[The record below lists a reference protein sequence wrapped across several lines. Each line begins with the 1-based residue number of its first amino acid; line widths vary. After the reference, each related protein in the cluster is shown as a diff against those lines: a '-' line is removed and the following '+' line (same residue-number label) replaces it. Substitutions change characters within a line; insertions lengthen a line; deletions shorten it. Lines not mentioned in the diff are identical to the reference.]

1 MTARSSAEIF
11 DENYK
16 IIKDNIASAAQASG
30 RKPEDIIILAATK
43 TVDTDTINYAVNKGI
58 KFIGENR
65 VQEFLGKYE
74 DLAPVRKHFIG
85 HLQKNKVKYIIDKV
99 EMIESVSSLALAE
112 EISKQAVKNSL
123 KMNVLLEVNI
133 GKEESKSGFVEEE
146 VSDAVYKIAEM
157 PGICVKGLMAIP
169 PVCTDIGGNSKYF
182 YKMHKLFIDIRG
194 KKIDNSNMDFLSM
207 GMSGDYKEA
216 VLRGANIVRIG
227 TALFGERNYF

>member
-74 DLAPVRKHFIG
+74 DLANVRRHFIG

-112 EISKQAVKNSL
+112 EISRQAVKNNL

-133 GKEESKSGFVEEE
+133 GKEESKSGFFEEE

-157 PGICVKGLMAIP
+157 PGICVEGLMAIP
-169 PVCTDIGGNSKYF
+169 PVCTHIDGNSKYF
-182 YKMHKLFIDIRG
+182 YKMHKLFIDIGG
-194 KKIDNSNMDFLSM
+194 KKIDNSSMDFLSM

-216 VLRGANIVRIG
+216 VLSGANIVRIG

>member
-30 RKPEDIIILAATK
+30 RNPEDIIILAATK

-112 EISKQAVKNSL
+112 EISRQAVKNNL

-133 GKEESKSGFVEEE
+133 GKEESKSGFFEEE

-169 PVCTDIGGNSKYF
+169 PVCTDIDGNSKYF
-182 YKMHKLFIDIRG
+182 YKMHKLFIDIGG
-194 KKIDNSNMDFLSM
+194 KKIDNSSMDFLSM

-227 TALFGERNYF
+227 TALFGDRNYF